1 MVPDSTVAPGR
12 QLPDGIVNR

>member
-1 MVPDSTVAPGR
+1 MVTDPTVAPGR